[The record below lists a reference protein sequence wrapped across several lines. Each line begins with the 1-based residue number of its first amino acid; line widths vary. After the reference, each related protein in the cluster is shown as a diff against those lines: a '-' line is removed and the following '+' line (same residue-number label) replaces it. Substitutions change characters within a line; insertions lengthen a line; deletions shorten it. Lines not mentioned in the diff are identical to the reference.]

1 MGALAVATLPSTG
14 IADREDDGVD
24 WETVR
29 TTAPENWS
37 QELKDQIAAAGYDV
51 EAIAERVRQGQAK
64 EKREGE
70 VADLDE
76 IGRRIRAAVESGE
89 LTPEEGRKKMEAAR
103 QAAAEGDVDKQR
115 AERIWRAVC
124 RQTRTIGRTS

>member
-1 MGALAVATLPSTG
+1 MNFSSATESDLAQRIRRALGGGARRMGRCSRVAAAVLLGALAVATLPSTG

-51 EAIAERVRQGQAK
+51 E
-64 EKREGE
+64 
-70 VADLDE
+70 
-76 IGRRIRAAVESGE
+76 
-89 LTPEEGRKKMEAAR
+89 
-103 QAAAEGDVDKQR
+103 
-115 AERIWRAVC
+115 
-124 RQTRTIGRTS
+124 